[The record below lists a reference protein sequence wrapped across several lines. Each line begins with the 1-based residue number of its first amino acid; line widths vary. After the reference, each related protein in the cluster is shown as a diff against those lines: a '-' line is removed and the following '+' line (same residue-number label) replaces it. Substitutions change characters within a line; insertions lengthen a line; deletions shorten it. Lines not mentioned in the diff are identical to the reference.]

1 MYVAVRSNRS
11 RDPTLPS
18 PPPARD
24 APQRFTASSR
34 RDRTQDTVV
43 PRQQL
48 PKKSVRYRQPCGH
61 TRRNIWQ
68 EASLFAARR
77 AGRPFSRRAF
87 INMHGHASCSVVH
100 VRNGIFTTGNRR
112 GSWWESDHMDQQSM
126 RYIRRICFGRFK
138 DAAIRGR
145 LLRFGSIGDSSYRRG
160 RPATNQN
167 YFRAGRV
174 K

>member
-100 VRNGIFTTGNRR
+100 VRNGIFHDGKSTRVLVG
-112 GSWWESDHMDQQSM
+112 
-126 RYIRRICFGRFK
+126 K
-138 DAAIRGR
+138 
-145 LLRFGSIGDSSYRRG
+145 
-160 RPATNQN
+160 RPHGPAVDEIHPPNL
-167 YFRAGRV
+167 FRTF
-174 K
+174 